1 MRRISTI
8 SLSPRRPQSLRFPP
22 SSRSAAPPTSAPAL
36 KFFARIPGRSHA
48 LPSSCRLCILCASI
62 PSPSLSRPRPV
73 PSPRPPSRTRIFS
86 RVHLSPASLQKQE
99 TAAAFR
105 SSLAR
110 PASSVR
116 APAVFHSAGPHAVCS
131 PTPPCGRRESPHSR
145 PSLLL
150 PLPPPP
156 ESNEPAP
163 HSRGI
168 PPTRRPASFNLTLR
182 PAPTARTST
191 VRENLTPRPTVSGP
205 APRPFAA
212 SSVPHLLSAAPSLRP
227 QSRSLQPPALEP
239 PSVSPCSRPASAP
252 APRRPVRCPPAAGFP
267 RRPQSLRFPR
277 FSAIRSP
284 SVLCACPEI
293 LCSRP
298 RPPPSSSR
306 VSRVSA
312 EVDLSAQTARTASAF
327 SAFPLCSRH

>member
-1 MRRISTI
+1 M
-8 SLSPRRPQSLRFPP
+8 RFPP

-150 PLPPPP
+150 PLPSPP

-168 PPTRRPASFNLTLR
+168 PPRF
-182 PAPTARTST
+182 
-191 VRENLTPRPTVSGP
+191 NLTPRPAVSGP

-212 SSVPHLLSAAPSLRP
+212 SSVPHLLSAPLFRRP
-227 QSRSLQPPALEP
+227 QSRSLQPPASNRP
-239 PSVSPCSRPASAP
+239 P
-252 APRRPVRCPPAAGFP
+252 FP
-267 RRPQSLRFPR
+267 RVRELPFCRTLRADESR
-277 FSAIRSP
+277 AIP
-284 SVLCACPEI
+284 
-293 LCSRP
+293 
-298 RPPPSSSR
+298 
-306 VSRVSA
+306 
-312 EVDLSAQTARTASAF
+312 DRTASLLPDP
-327 SAFPLCSRH
+327 SVPEYGPVLLFPAKRLSVALLSG